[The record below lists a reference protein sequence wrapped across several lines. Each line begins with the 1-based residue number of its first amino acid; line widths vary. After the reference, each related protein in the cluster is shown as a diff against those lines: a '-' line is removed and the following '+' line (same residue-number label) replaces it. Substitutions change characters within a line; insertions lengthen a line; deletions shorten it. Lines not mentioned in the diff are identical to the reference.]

1 MSKSKKNRNGWRHAF
16 SLDVSNKPL
25 TDVEKAL
32 VDRLAKFTV
41 DRGLGVPAIMLLE
54 SCRPLNFIGSQ
65 LVAFFSPFLSL
76 IFSSEECDS
85 VVRLLERRESI
96 DHLIDA
102 IGRIENEMSRL
113 G

>member
-1 MSKSKKNRNGWRHAF
+1 MALAPKSSSFLIWPFKFPGADSNLPCALSKNSLAF
-16 SLDVSNKPL
+16 LKYPL
-25 TDVEKAL
+25 AL
-32 VDRLAKFTV
+32 LKS
-41 DRGLGVPAIMLLE
+41 

>member
-1 MSKSKKNRNGWRHAF
+1 MSKLKKNRNGWRHAF
-16 SLDVSNKPL
+16 SLDDSNKPL

-32 VDRLAKFTV
+32 VDQLGKFTAA
-41 DRGLGVPAIMLLE
+41 RGLGGPAIMLLE
-54 SCRPLNFIGSQ
+54 SCRPINFIGSQ
-65 LVAFFSPFLSL
+65 LIVFFSPFLSL
-76 IFSSEECDS
+76 VFSSEECDS